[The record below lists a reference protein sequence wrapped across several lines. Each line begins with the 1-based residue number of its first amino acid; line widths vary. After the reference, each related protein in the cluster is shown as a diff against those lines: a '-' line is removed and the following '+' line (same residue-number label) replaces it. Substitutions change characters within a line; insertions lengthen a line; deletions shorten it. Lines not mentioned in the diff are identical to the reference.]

1 MNNTHTDISD
11 SLRNLLESED
21 PDPIAAVFFR
31 SLEPLD
37 PQDREEL
44 ISHHIKVTEMIKRI
58 GESMNSMLSQM
69 PDVSSLQKS
78 TSDEKEDDTDDSA
91 DDEED
96 LP

>member
-1 MNNTHTDISD
+1 MNNTPTDTND
-11 SLRNLLESED
+11 SLRKLLDSED
-21 PDPIAAVFFR
+21 PDPISAVFFS
-31 SLEPLD
+31 SLDPLD

-58 GESMNSMLSQM
+58 GESMNSMLSRM
-69 PDVSSLQKS
+69 PDLSPPQRS
-78 TSDEKEDDTDDSA
+78 TPEDDEADEVDA

>member
-1 MNNTHTDISD
+1 MNNTHTDLSD

-21 PDPIAAVFFR
+21 PDPITAVFFS

-69 PDVSSLQKS
+69 PDVSPSQKS
-78 TSDEKEDDTDDSA
+78 TSDDDEVDAD

>member
-1 MNNTHTDISD
+1 MNNTPTDTND
-11 SLRNLLESED
+11 SLRKLLDSED
-21 PDPIAAVFFR
+21 PDPIAAVFFS

-44 ISHHIKVTEMIKRI
+44 ISHHFKVKEMIKRI

-69 PDVSSLQKS
+69 PDIPPSQQAPL
-78 TSDEKEDDTDDSA
+78 DEEEINDTEG
-91 DDEED
+91 EED

>member
-1 MNNTHTDISD
+1 MNNTHTDLSD

-21 PDPIAAVFFR
+21 PDPITAVFFS

-58 GESMNSMLSQM
+58 GESMNSMLSRM
-69 PDVSSLQKS
+69 PDVSPSQKS
-78 TSDEKEDDTDDSA
+78 TSDDDEADAD

>member
-1 MNNTHTDISD
+1 MNNNPADISE
-11 SLRNLLESED
+11 SLRKFLDSED
-21 PDPIAAVFFR
+21 PDPIAAVFFS

-69 PDVSSLQKS
+69 PDLSPHQRS
-78 TSDEKEDDTDDSA
+78 TSNDNEVDADDA